1 MYIDKKVLF
10 NYEQVYLDSFYV
22 FDDGDFIIFGVPD
35 NILENEQTTQI
46 NDRRKSAVFDK
57 KTFKPKVVLDISGLA
72 SFFNLANNEFGICK
86 DSSFFEIY
94 KFNTDRTSFKEVQT
108 FSNFEGGS
116 SKDIKQMLNGDILI
130 TRVYVGYNGKYVYRK
145 NDNNP
150 KYAPYGEKFL
160 FQLEDIDELINLNDK
175 EALGYKKNYAVD
187 SLILKIISIDDYKII
202 RQNEIKFKDNN
213 NEMRLYTVQPIYKIH
228 KNKLVTYGTKC
239 LYIFG
244 LDNLELETTI
254 YFDKNITKIL
264 IRPKENIFLFCRKEN
279 KIFKNKREH
288 DGTKFF
294 YEQFLYNIKID
305 FETNDLIE
313 TKEENITDYCGENK
327 ELFGLF
333 NYINNG
339 IIALIDKSKIII
351 YENCDD

>member
-1 MYIDKKVLF
+1 MEK
-10 NYEQVYLDSFYV
+10 
-22 FDDGDFIIFGVPD
+22 
-35 NILENEQTTQI
+35 
-46 NDRRKSAVFDK
+46 
-57 KTFKPKVVLDISGLA
+57 
-72 SFFNLANNEFGICK
+72 
-86 DSSFFEIY
+86 
-94 KFNTDRTSFKEVQT
+94 
-108 FSNFEGGS
+108 
-116 SKDIKQMLNGDILI
+116 
-130 TRVYVGYNGKYVYRK
+130 
-145 NDNNP
+145 
-150 KYAPYGEKFL
+150 KFL